1 MMNLK
6 TKLSLFA
13 IVILISSCSK
23 TNNEVFNDKVTLVFK
38 EHLLFELD
46 SETKRNSKIVGYSKK
61 LNSIYLFN
69 EFNYSIYFF
78 DLETKSLTNK
88 LELEKDGPNGVG
100 EISKLTVLSK
110 DSIFAYSRH
119 TNYLYQ
125 INSGGHIVDKSQVFS
140 LDEPD
145 PSIQTYSPSVFF
157 LGKTKDI
164 FLPIRPNSRTERK
177 RQAVMLKY
185 NVSNGKKEYIKIWP
199 EEYRDYSNIGTT
211 SYATL
216 NQRNSKLLISFS
228 FDPNIHV
235 IDLINGNDVVQYFGS
250 GKVPEM
256 KEFKGRGDMENVIK
270 YMTSTSYY
278 RNVFYDEHKN

>member
-235 IDLINGNDVVQYFGS
+235 IDLINVSDQERYQ
-250 GKVPEM
+250 
-256 KEFKGRGDMENVIK
+256 R
-270 YMTSTSYY
+270 
-278 RNVFYDEHKN
+278 